1 MKKLVS
7 LFLAL
12 VMALSIAC
20 LGHADD
26 EAPYEFSLRTNVGD
40 LTENDTIWLANL
52 EEKLNIKIKL
62 ILPASSAYVES
73 LQIMIASGEYD
84 DLVLYNNG
92 VKDPT
97 YKEAVKNGLYI
108 AVNDLLPNYPNLLQY
123 TNPAEFDELKI
134 LGDDRI
140 YGVPRTTVNRADG
153 FAIRKD
159 WLDNLGIPFPEDGY
173 LTTDELYDILYA
185 FTFKDPDGNGQND
198 TYGFTHY
205 GNIAPVF
212 QFTFGLV
219 GWQDYDGEYMDLK
232 YSKTAD
238 NYKRCLAFNNKLW
251 MDGLFDPDWPT
262 INSSVMIDRLDSGV
276 TGMCQRFAGH
286 TSTDVIKGKSLN
298 PNYELGYIFG
308 VVESREDIDSYC
320 GSMFSTGSW
329 GIWAISSQAEHP
341 EKIMEF
347 LDYLISDEGWW
358 ETQSGPEGVA
368 WNWVDGERVATDKYD
383 SGIKSRNFGRRF
395 GDASF
400 FVHINTDKELRELT
414 VSRIQKCVDNCI
426 DSLDYGYVPSISDD
440 PVFIDYNKYMTTEIS
455 KIITGARP
463 VDDWDEILEGW
474 YQAGGDQYIAEM
486 QAHIAESQGK

>member
-1 MKKLVS
+1 MKKPVS
-7 LFLAL
+7 LFLIL

-40 LTENDTIWLANL
+40 LTENDKIWLAGV
-52 EEKLNIKIKL
+52 EEKLNIKINL
-62 ILPASSAYVES
+62 ILPATSAYVES

-108 AVNDLLPNYPNLLQY
+108 AVNDLLPDYPNLLQY
-123 TNPAEFDELKI
+123 TNAAEFDELKI
-134 LGDDRI
+134 LGDDQI

-153 FAIRKD
+153 YAIRKD

-205 GNIAPVF
+205 GTIAPIF
-212 QFTFGLV
+212 QFTFGLI

-262 INSSVMIDRLDSGV
+262 IGSNVMIDRLDSGV

-286 TSTDVIKGKSLN
+286 I
-298 PNYELGYIFG
+298 
-308 VVESREDIDSYC
+308 
-320 GSMFSTGSW
+320 
-329 GIWAISSQAEHP
+329 
-341 EKIMEF
+341 
-347 LDYLISDEGWW
+347 
-358 ETQSGPEGVA
+358 
-368 WNWVDGERVATDKYD
+368 
-383 SGIKSRNFGRRF
+383 SGIADLRF
-395 GDASF
+395 NRMILHRGIPDL
-400 FVHINTDKELRELT
+400 I
-414 VSRIQKCVDNCI
+414 
-426 DSLDYGYVPSISDD
+426 GSI
-440 PVFIDYNKYMTTEIS
+440 
-455 KIITGARP
+455 A
-463 VDDWDEILEGW
+463 
-474 YQAGGDQYIAEM
+474 
-486 QAHIAESQGK
+486 